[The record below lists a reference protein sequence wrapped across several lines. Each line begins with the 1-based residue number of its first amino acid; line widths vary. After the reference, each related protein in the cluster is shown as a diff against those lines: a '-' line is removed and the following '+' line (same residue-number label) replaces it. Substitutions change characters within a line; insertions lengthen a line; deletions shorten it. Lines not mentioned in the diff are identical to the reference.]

1 MDPALRI
8 FRLKRPDDFFTFR
21 EIHPTQ
27 PMNHLH
33 FLTDLELTPAE
44 KASCLRT
51 YILRT
56 AAANCRD
63 SGRQVAQEMVRI
75 EKALADRDGF
85 QLIPVDDE
93 AVLARRQASS
103 ALARPA

>member
-1 MDPALRI
+1 
-8 FRLKRPDDFFTFR
+8 
-21 EIHPTQ
+21 
-27 PMNHLH
+27 MNHLH
-33 FLTDLELTPAE
+33 FLTDLDLTPAE

-63 SGRQVAQEMVRI
+63 SGRQVAQEMVRV
-75 EKALADRDGF
+75 EKALADRHGF
-85 QLIPVDDE
+85 QLIPVDDA
-93 AVLARRQASS
+93 AVLARRQAAG